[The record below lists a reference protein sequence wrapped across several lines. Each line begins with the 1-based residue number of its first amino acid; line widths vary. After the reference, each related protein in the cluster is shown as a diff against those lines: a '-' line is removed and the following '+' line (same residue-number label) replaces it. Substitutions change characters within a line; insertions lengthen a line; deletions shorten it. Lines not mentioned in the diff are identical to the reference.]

1 MHYIWLTELI
11 DWSKILDNF
20 EFLGQSNFPA
30 DLKKLNISE
39 LEILATE
46 IREKMIETVSKN
58 GGHLSSNL
66 GVVELSI
73 AMHKVFN
80 SPKDKFVWDVGH
92 QVYAHKLLTGRF
104 NGFSTLRT
112 EDGISGFCAPNESEH
127 DTFYSG
133 HSSTSISAALGIAEA
148 NKRLGKKDYTVAV
161 IGDGALTG
169 GMAYEAL
176 NNAGRSGTRLIV
188 ILNDN
193 EMSISENVGSMAR
206 YLAVIRSKPKYNQ
219 IKAKTEIALNKIP
232 LIGSKIA
239 SCVSKV
245 KSDIKSSMYEST
257 FFEDLGFKYMGP
269 IDGHNLEHL
278 CEALD
283 SAKIVNAPVLL
294 HISTVKGKG
303 YNFAEKSPSTYHGI
317 SSFSI
322 ETGEP
327 NPSKENFSSVFGDEL
342 CKLAGENKKVCAI
355 TAAMALG
362 TGLEEFSQKYNDRFY
377 DVGIAEQ
384 HAITFA
390 SGLSK
395 GDMIPVVALYSTF
408 LQRAYDQ
415 LVHDGTLQ
423 EQKLIIGV
431 DRAGFVGEDGVTHQ
445 GILDVSFLNSIPNIT
460 IYSPFT
466 FDGLRKD
473 LRNAVNNATNLTA
486 IRYPRG
492 AEIEIPMEYEITEN
506 DFDYFNNNGS
516 KLIISYGRVT
526 AEVINAVETLKEN
539 DITIDIISLN
549 KIKPIPQEVVEISLK
564 YNDIYF
570 YEESVYSGSIG
581 QSFADILFKMKYK
594 GDYEHIAIT
603 DMFVPHA
610 SVKRLFEWFKL
621 DRDNIV
627 KKFLEN

>member
-1 MHYIWLTELI
+1 ME
-11 DWSKILDNF
+11 NF
-20 EFLGQSNFPA
+20 EFLGKLNLPD
-30 DLKKLNISE
+30 DLKKLNINE
-39 LEILATE
+39 LETLATE
-46 IREKMIETVSKN
+46 IRTKMIETVSKN

-73 AMHKVFN
+73 SMHRMFN
-80 SPKDKFVWDVGH
+80 SPNDKFVWDVGH
-92 QVYAHKLLTGRF
+92 QIYAHKLLTGRVNEF
-104 NGFSTLRT
+104 DTLRT
-112 EDGISGFCAPNESEH
+112 ENGISGFCAPNESEH

-133 HSSTSISAALGIAEA
+133 HSSTSISSALGIAEA

-206 YLAVIRSKPKYNQ
+206 YLAVVRSKPEYNKL
-219 IKAKTEIALNKIP
+219 KAKTESTLNKIP
-232 LIGSKIA
+232 LIGSGIA
-239 SCVSKV
+239 NFVSKI
-245 KSDIKSSMYEST
+245 KSDIKSTMYEST

-283 SAKIVNAPVLL
+283 SAKLVNAPVLL

-303 YNFAEKSPSTYHGI
+303 YDFAEKSPSTYHGI
-317 SSFSI
+317 SKFNV

-327 NPSKENFSSVFGDEL
+327 VSSGANFSSVFGDEI
-342 CKLAGENKKVCAI
+342 CALASENDKVCAI

-362 TGLEEFSQKYNDRFY
+362 TGLKEFSEKFRDRFY
-377 DVGIAEQ
+377 DVGIAEE
-384 HAITFA
+384 HAVTFA
-390 SGLSK
+390 SGLAK
-395 GDMIPVVALYSTF
+395 GGMVPVVALYSTF

-423 EQKLIIGV
+423 RQKVIIGV

-445 GILDVSFLNSIPNIT
+445 GLLDVSLVNSVPNAT

-466 FDGLRKD
+466 FEILRKD
-473 LRNAVNNATNLTA
+473 LRNTVNNASNLTV

-492 AEIEIPMEYEITEN
+492 GETTIPSTYNITEK
-506 DFDYFNNNGS
+506 DFDYFNNNSS

-526 AEVINAVETLKEN
+526 AEVINAIEQLKDKEMY
-539 DITIDIISLN
+539 ISIISLN
-549 KIKPIPQEVVEISLK
+549 KIKPIDDKVYDIALNHSE
-564 YNDIYF
+564 IYF
-570 YEESVYSGSIG
+570 YEEAVRSGSIG
-581 QSFADILFKMKYK
+581 QSFADGLFDRGYN
-594 GDYEHIAIT
+594 GNYEHVAVDDT
-603 DMFVPHA
+603 FVPHGT
-610 SVKRLFEWFKL
+610 VKSLLKKYKL
-621 DRDNIV
+621 DADSIIE
-627 KKFLEN
+627 KFSEK

>member
-1 MHYIWLTELI
+1 ME
-11 DWSKILDNF
+11 NF
-20 EFLGQSNFPA
+20 EFLGKLNLPD
-30 DLKKLNISE
+30 DLKKLNINE
-39 LEILATE
+39 LETLATE
-46 IREKMIETVSKN
+46 IRTKMIETVSKN

-73 AMHKVFN
+73 AMHRIFN
-80 SPKDKFVWDVGH
+80 SPNDKFVWDVGH
-92 QVYAHKLLTGRF
+92 QIYAHKLLTGRVNEF
-104 NGFSTLRT
+104 DTLRT
-112 EDGISGFCAPNESEH
+112 ENGISGFCAPNESEH

-133 HSSTSISAALGIAEA
+133 HSSTSISSALGIAEA

-176 NNAGRSGTRLIV
+176 NNAGRSGTKLIV

-206 YLAVIRSKPKYNQ
+206 YLAVVRSKPEYNKF
-219 IKAKTEIALNKIP
+219 KAKTESTLNKIP
-232 LIGSKIA
+232 LIGSGIA
-239 SCVSKV
+239 HFVSKI
-245 KSDIKSSMYEST
+245 KSDIKSTMYEST

-283 SAKIVNAPVLL
+283 SAKLVNAPVLL

-303 YNFAEKSPSTYHGI
+303 YDFAEKSPSTYHGI
-317 SSFSI
+317 SKFNI

-327 NPSKENFSSVFGDEL
+327 VSSGANFSSVFGDEI
-342 CKLAGENKKVCAI
+342 CALASENDKVCAI

-362 TGLEEFSQKYNDRFY
+362 TGLKEFSEKFRDRFY
-377 DVGIAEQ
+377 DVGIAEE
-384 HAITFA
+384 HAVTFA
-390 SGLSK
+390 SGLAK
-395 GDMIPVVALYSTF
+395 GGMVPVVALYSTF

-445 GILDVSFLNSIPNIT
+445 GLLDVSLVNSVPGAT

-466 FDGLRKD
+466 FEVLRRD
-473 LRNAVNNATNLTA
+473 LRNTVNNASNLTV

-492 AEIEIPMEYEITEN
+492 GETTIPSTYNITEK
-506 DFDYFNNNGS
+506 DFDYFDNNSS

-526 AEVINAVETLKEN
+526 AEVINAIEQLKN
-539 DITIDIISLN
+539 KGMYISIISLN
-549 KIKPIPQEVVEISLK
+549 KIKPIDDKVFYIALNHSE
-564 YNDIYF
+564 IYF
-570 YEESVYSGSIG
+570 YEESVRSGSIG
-581 QSFADILFKMKYK
+581 QSFADGLFDRGYK
-594 GDYEHIAIT
+594 GNYEHVAVDDT
-603 DMFVPHA
+603 FVPHGT
-610 SVKRLFEWFKL
+610 VKSLLKKYKL
-621 DRDNIV
+621 DADSIIE
-627 KKFLEN
+627 KFSEK